1 MEETMINIIEKR
13 WWVFALRGLIAVAL
27 GIIALVNPGIAL
39 LTLIIIFGIYSFVD
53 GLFDVIISISNRKDN
68 EKWWALLIAGIASVV
83 IGVISLSNPSITG
96 IALVYL
102 IAVKALINGVLEIA
116 AAIELRHFIEGEWM
130 MVISGI
136 LSILFGIVL
145 FASPNQGAL
154 AMLWVIGIFAIV
166 IGIWLII
173 FAFHLR
179 SKIKKIKQ
187 HLEEYNQDFLPL

>member
-1 MEETMINIIEKR
+1 MINIIEKR

-83 IGVISLSNPSITG
+83 IGVISLTNPSITG

-102 IAVKALINGVLEIA
+102 IAAKALINGVLEIA

>member
-1 MEETMINIIEKR
+1 MINIIEKR

-83 IGVISLSNPSITG
+83 IGVISLTNPSITG

-102 IAVKALINGVLEIA
+102 IAAKALINGVLEIA

-166 IGIWLII
+166 IGVWLII

>member
-1 MEETMINIIEKR
+1 MINIIEKR

-166 IGIWLII
+166 IGVWLII

>member
-1 MEETMINIIEKR
+1 MINIIENR

-27 GIIALVNPGIAL
+27 GIIVLTNPGIAL
-39 LTLIIIFGIYSFVD
+39 LSVITVFGIYSLVD
-53 GLFDVIISISNRKDN
+53 GLFDIIIGFSSRKEN
-68 EKWWALLIAGIASVV
+68 KQWWALLIAGIANVV

-102 IAVKALINGVLEIA
+102 IAARALINGVLEIV

-130 MVISGI
+130 MIVSGI

-145 FASPNQGAL
+145 FGSPNQGAV
-154 AMLWVIGIFAIV
+154 AMLSVIGFFAIV

-173 FAFHLR
+173 FAFRLR

-187 HLEEYNQDFLPL
+187 YLEEQNQGFMPL

>member
-1 MEETMINIIEKR
+1 MINIIEKR